1 MGLIP
6 EPSPASIIHYCPKT
20 AIPSVSAKHHSYLLI
35 AKHHHFKE
43 TAGNLLGGSICL
55 VAQIIKNLHATQ
67 DTQLWSLGWEDPLEK
82 GIATH
87 SNILAWRIRW
97 QRSPAGY
104 IQSMGSQSWTQLTVS
119 LSLFT
124 LVKGFSI
131 VNEAE
136 VYVYFWISRA
146 FSVIQWTLAAWS
158 LVSLPFLNQAFQSG
172 SSWFTY
178 W

>member
-1 MGLIP
+1 MSNCFFLSCMQTSQETGKVAWYSQLFKYFPQFVVIYTVQMVNNL
-6 EPSPASIIHYCPKT
+6 PAMW
-20 AIPSVSAKHHSYLLI
+20 
-35 AKHHHFKE
+35 E
-43 TAGNLLGGSICL
+43 TW
-55 VAQIIKNLHATQ
+55 VP
-67 DTQLWSLGWEDPLEK
+67 SLGWEDPLEK

-104 IQSMGSQSWTQLTVS
+104 IQSMGSQSWTQLSVS